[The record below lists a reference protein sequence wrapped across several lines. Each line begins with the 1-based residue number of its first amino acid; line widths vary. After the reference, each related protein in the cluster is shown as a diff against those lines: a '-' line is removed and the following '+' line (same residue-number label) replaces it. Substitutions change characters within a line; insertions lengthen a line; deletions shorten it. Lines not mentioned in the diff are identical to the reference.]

1 MNYQV
6 APFWF
11 YSGKVL
17 LAVLAAIGLGLC
29 GVNAAIFYCLLFGIA
44 WPVAVSMR
52 LHQLVEKGVAMN
64 PRQASQWMVYVQG
77 IPVQETRQVLT
88 NPCFALENQMRAFF
102 LRAFA
107 GKAVLHMA
115 LLLLLIAQLA
125 AVSPLIALA
134 GALFGACWC
143 TDPSRGRA
151 RCAKW
156 PGKAGSASG
165 GSPHMT
171 QSGIGRGLTA
181 VKGRWQRWIAC
192 WRGENVRGRR
202 LASACHSSTER
213 QSIVLLS
220 IICVRFWSG

>member
-52 LHQLVEKGVAMN
+52 LHQLAEKGVAMN
-64 PRQASQWMVYVQG
+64 PGQVSQWMVYVQG

-88 NPCFALENQMRAFF
+88 NPCFALEHQMQAFF

-107 GKAVLHMA
+107 GKSVLQMA

-125 AVSPLIALA
+125 AVVNLWIASA
-134 GALFGACWC
+134 GALFGAWLVYK
-143 TDPSRGRA
+143 TVDSVRALREVTRQNWVSERRVTAHDTVWYRATFNGRKGVVAALDRLLA
-151 RCAKW
+151 R
-156 PGKAGSASG
+156 
-165 GSPHMT
+165 
-171 QSGIGRGLTA
+171 
-181 VKGRWQRWIAC
+181 
-192 WRGENVRGRR
+192 
-202 LASACHSSTER
+202 
-213 QSIVLLS
+213 
-220 IICVRFWSG
+220 

>member
-6 APFWF
+6 VPFWF

-52 LHQLVEKGVAMN
+52 LHQWVEKGVAMN

-107 GKAVLHMA
+107 GKVVLQMA

-125 AVSPLIALA
+125 AVSPWIALA
-134 GALFGACWC
+134 GALFGAWLVYR
-143 TDPSRGRA
+143 SVEGARA
-151 RCAKW
+151 LREVA
-156 PGKAGSASG
+156 
-165 GSPHMT
+165 
-171 QSGIGRGLTA
+171 R
-181 VKGRWQRWIAC
+181 QRWVSERLVTAQDTV
-192 WRGENVRGRR
+192 WYRAAFNGRKGTVAALDR
-202 LASACHSSTER
+202 LLA
-213 QSIVLLS
+213 
-220 IICVRFWSG
+220 W

>member
-134 GALFGACWC
+134 GALFGAWLVYR
-143 TDPSRGRA
+143 SVEGARA
-151 RCAKW
+151 LREVA
-156 PGKAGSASG
+156 
-165 GSPHMT
+165 
-171 QSGIGRGLTA
+171 
-181 VKGRWQRWIAC
+181 
-192 WRGENVRGRR
+192 
-202 LASACHSSTER
+202 R
-213 QSIVLLS
+213 QSWVSEQRVTAHDTVWYRAGFNGRKGTVAALDRLLA
-220 IICVRFWSG
+220 W